1 MVCKKHAHAPR
12 LLTWHQPYRVVS
24 TPLWWLFK
32 KGAVNSASHS
42 FKIRCDKSV
51 GSVRLFVPGKECYI
65 KATKRVL
72 HKSDQKSA
80 TQKATNNNNNSFFK
94 NNSNTFFFLSLY
106 FHHRIC
112 NYSVTSNIMFDGLP
126 GRTTKM
132 AWVSPVKP
140 SCRI

>member
-1 MVCKKHAHAPR
+1 MVCKKHAYAPR

-51 GSVRLFVPGKECYI
+51 GSVRLFVSRKECYI

-94 NNSNTFFFLSLY
+94 NNSNTFLFYLYIFTTESATTLSL
-106 FHHRIC
+106 
-112 NYSVTSNIMFDGLP
+112 
-126 GRTTKM
+126 RTLCPTDCQVEPQK
-132 AWVSPVKP
+132 WRGSHL
-140 SCRI
+140 